1 MINTVL
7 RNHIF
12 SGGVIVVT
20 WKNVKLGAGVKIE
33 KGDAPENEN
42 VEEEV
47 KIIREEL
54 IRELSTVVRVGRI
67 VLVGH

>member
-33 KGDAPENEN
+33 KGDSPENEN

-47 KIIREEL
+47 KINQEKL
-54 IRELSTVVRVGRI
+54 IRELSTVS
-67 VLVGH
+67 